1 MDDGSLTTLSATR
14 MAQLIARRELSA
26 VELVRAHL
34 ERIQALNPT
43 LNAFVFVDTEG
54 ALRQARVADAAVLRG
69 DAIGPLHGI
78 PVSIKSSVAVAGM
91 PWETG
96 SPFRRGVIG
105 DRDATV
111 VSRARAAGA
120 IILGVTNVAEQL
132 MAWETD
138 NALYGRTNSPWDLAR
153 TPGGSSGGES
163 AAIAAG
169 LSAGGVGSDGG
180 GSIRIPAHFTGI
192 VGLKP
197 TPGRVPATGHF
208 PPCGGPFALTG
219 VVGPMARTVDDV
231 ALLLSVMAGP
241 DIGDPNA
248 HPVPLGGDH
257 GSWAVGE
264 HVGQG
269 FSPADGEHVGQGS
282 WAVGE
287 HVAQRSWAVGEHVG
301 QGFSPADGE
310 HVGQGF
316 SPADGRPRIGWFLDD
331 GRTPVEPAI
340 SDAVRRAAAALSAAG
355 FEVVPFRPE
364 GLDEAREL
372 WWDIFGR
379 ASRLLLEPLVA
390 GREAEVHANLPQFLA
405 WTRQMPKITAERLL
419 EVEIRRDLLRT
430 RFLQQMEDFPVLL
443 CPVSAVTAFRH
454 GERTWPIADR
464 DVDYLDA
471 WSYAAWFNLLQNPA
485 VSVPAGLTPD
495 GLPVGVQVVARHW
508 EEMTALAVA
517 REIEQALGG
526 YVAPGVDRL
535 AAVRRD

>member
-1 MDDGSLTTLSATR
+1 MAGGSLTTLSATR
-14 MAQLIARRELSA
+14 LAQLIAQRELSA
-26 VELVRAHL
+26 VELVDAHL
-34 ERIQALNPT
+34 ERIEAVNRT
-43 LNAFVFVDTEG
+43 LNAFVFVDREG
-54 ALRQARVADAAVLRG
+54 ARRQARAADAAVRRG
-69 DAIGPLHGI
+69 DALGPLHGV
-78 PVSIKSSVAVAGM
+78 PLSIKSSVAVAGM

-96 SPFRRGVIG
+96 SPFRRGVTG
-105 DRDATV
+105 DHDAPLV
-111 VSRARAAGA
+111 GRVRQAGA

-138 NALYGRTNSPWDLAR
+138 NALYGRTNNPWDVTR

-241 DIGDPNA
+241 DIGDPNG
-248 HPVPLGGDH
+248 HPVPLGGEH
-257 GSWAVGE
+257 EKGGGRLAAGGGGWA
-264 HVGQG
+264 
-269 FSPADGEHVGQGS
+269 ADGGGR
-282 WAVGE
+282 AAGGGRR
-287 HVAQRSWAVGEHVG
+287 AA
-301 QGFSPADGE
+301 GE

-316 SPADGRPRIGWFLDD
+316 SPADGRPRTGWFSDD

-355 FEVVPFRPE
+355 FEAVPFHPE

-430 RFLQQMEDFPVLL
+430 RILQQMQDFPVLL

-454 GERTWPIADR
+454 GERTWPIAGR

-517 REIEQALGG
+517 REIERALGG
-526 YVAPGVDRL
+526 YVAPGVDGL

>member
-1 MDDGSLTTLSATR
+1 MVGGSLTTLSATR

-26 VELVRAHL
+26 VELVNAHL
-34 ERIQALNPT
+34 ERIEALNPA
-43 LNAFVFVDTEG
+43 LNAFVFVDTDG
-54 ALRQARVADAAVLRG
+54 ARRQARAADAAVGRG
-69 DAIGPLHGI
+69 DALGALHGV
-78 PVSIKSSVAVAGM
+78 PLSIKSSVSVAGM

-96 SPFRRGVIG
+96 SPFRRGVTG
-105 DRDATV
+105 DRDATL
-111 VSRARAAGA
+111 VSRARAAGG

-241 DIGDPNA
+241 DSGDPNG
-248 HPVPLGGDH
+248 HPVPLGDGDRA
-257 GSWAVGE
+257 GGW

-269 FSPADGEHVGQGS
+269 FSPADGG
-282 WAVGE
+282 W
-287 HVAQRSWAVGEHVG
+287 HVG
-301 QGFSPADGE
+301 QGFSPADGGG

-316 SPADGRPRIGWFLDD
+316 SPADGRPRIGWFSDD

-355 FEVVPFRPE
+355 FDVVPFRPE

-390 GREAEVHANLPQFLA
+390 GREAEVHANVPQFLA
-405 WTRQMPKITAERLL
+405 WTRQMPKLTAERLL
-419 EVEIRRDLLRT
+419 DVEIRRDLLRT

-454 GERTWPIADR
+454 GERTWRIEGR
-464 DVDYLDA
+464 DVDYLEA

-508 EEMTALAVA
+508 QEMTALGVA
-517 REIEQALGG
+517 REIERALGG
-526 YVAPGVDRL
+526 YVAPMVN
-535 AAVRRD
+535 V